1 MSVYKDKAQGTW
13 YTSFQYVDWTGK
25 KRQKM
30 KRGFKTKREA
40 LNYENEFK
48 NSVAVEPDMQMAKFV
63 DIYFSDKKNE
73 LKANSIRNKQH
84 MINKHIIPYF
94 GDKKLNEITPA
105 DIIQWQK
112 IIQKNKFS
120 KTYERMIQ
128 NQINALFNH
137 AQRIYNLK
145 ENPCKKVKRMGK
157 SDADKLDFW
166 IKEEYDRFISGVDR
180 KSEDYLMFEILFW
193 TGIREGELLSL
204 TIADFDMT
212 NNLLHINKT
221 YHRIDGKDV
230 ISTPKT
236 DNSVRTIII
245 PNFLKEEVQEYI
257 SYHYRF
263 PENERLFPI
272 VARTLQKRMKRYEK
286 KTGVKPIRVHDLRHS
301 HVAYLINQ
309 GVEPLII
316 KERLGHKNIQITLN
330 TYGHLYPSRQK
341 EVAAL
346 LDEKNKGRADQQ
358 EIMKMNDVGKKEK
371 AQIKNPGRF
380 FGNQLS
386 RYTNLAN

>member
-1 MSVYKDKAQGTW
+1 MC
-13 YTSFQYVDWTGK
+13 
-25 KRQKM
+25 
-30 KRGFKTKREA
+30 
-40 LNYENEFK
+40 
-48 NSVAVEPDMQMAKFV
+48 
-63 DIYFSDKKNE
+63 
-73 LKANSIRNKQH
+73 IR
-84 MINKHIIPYF
+84 
-94 GDKKLNEITPA
+94 DS
-105 DIIQWQK
+105 IIQWQK
-112 IIQKNKFS
+112 IIQENKFS

-128 NQINALFNH
+128 NQINGLFNH

-204 TIADFDMT
+204 TITDFDMT

-257 SYHYRF
+257 SYHYGF

>member
-1 MSVYKDKAQGTW
+1 
-13 YTSFQYVDWTGK
+13 
-25 KRQKM
+25 
-30 KRGFKTKREA
+30 
-40 LNYENEFK
+40 
-48 NSVAVEPDMQMAKFV
+48 MQMAKFV

-257 SYHYRF
+257 SYHYGF